1 LSTSDIAIATI
12 KFEHRSL
19 DTVLHT
25 LQVVLARIATGHVT
39 VDFGLL
45 AAALYY
51 IDEFPERCH
60 HPKEDGYL
68 FQRVRRR
75 TDEYNAVLDRLQC
88 DHRQGNNAALSLH
101 RALVHYQGGAA
112 SGLQVFRDAVD
123 NYAANMRE
131 HFAAEDELL
140 LRAPSVLSEDDWLYI
155 AEAFAANDDPLFGA
169 NHRQEFSQL
178 YHRIMVLAPRKL
190 QDELRAARLPRL

>member
-1 LSTSDIAIATI
+1 VSACDIAIATI

-19 DTVLHT
+19 ATVLHT
-25 LQVVLARIATGHVT
+25 LQEVVARIAAAHAA
-39 VDFGLL
+39 VDFSLL

-60 HPKEDGYL
+60 HPKEDDYL
-68 FQRVRRR
+68 FRRMR
-75 TDEYNAVLDRLQC
+75 SRSDEFNVVLDRLQAE
-88 DHRQGNNAALSLH
+88 HAQGGAAALGLH

-112 SGLQVFRDAVD
+112 TGLPVFRDAVD
-123 NYAANMRE
+123 TYTTNMRE
-131 HFAAEDELL
+131 HFAAEDTLL
-140 LRAPSVLSEDDWLYI
+140 ADAQRILTADDWSFI
-155 AEAFAANDDPLFGA
+155 AEAFADNDDPLFGA

-190 QDELRAARLPRL
+190 QDELRAARLPRP